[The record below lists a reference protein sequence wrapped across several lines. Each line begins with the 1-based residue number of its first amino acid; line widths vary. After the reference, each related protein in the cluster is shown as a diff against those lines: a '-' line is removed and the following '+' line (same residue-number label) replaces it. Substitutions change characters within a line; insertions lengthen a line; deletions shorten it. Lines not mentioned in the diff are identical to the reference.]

1 MFVLNNAWKTVI
13 RNKGRNILIVLI
25 VAIIAAAATIG
36 LAIRNAAD
44 NARETGLANTSVTA
58 TISVDRSKLM
68 KQARESQSSDSS
80 GSSSDSSDL
89 SSDSGNSG
97 NVPDFDAMRGALD
110 SSNLT
115 LADYQKYAKAS
126 SVPVSSYYSESTG
139 VSGTDSF
146 QPVETSTAN
155 AANSSDS
162 SDSSNSDSSNQQ
174 GGGPDGQGGG
184 QRGGMGGGPGNM
196 MTSGD
201 FTLTGFSS
209 DTAIDNASNG
219 TFTMSSGEVF
229 GYDSADDGKV
239 IISKTLAD
247 FNDLAVGDTITVTNP
262 SDTTLTY
269 ELTICGIYENTTSS
283 NTNAMGPM
291 GGTSQDADNAIYTS
305 VSTLKSL
312 GLDSDTTANDDD
324 DNTTTQLNYTYVLS
338 DAADYETF
346 AADVKAAGLD
356 DTYTV
361 QSADVEQY
369 ESSLVPLDNLAKFA
383 LTLLIVVLA
392 VGAVVLI
399 VLNLFNIR
407 ERKYEVGVLTAIGV
421 KKVKVAAQFV
431 IELLIVTMCGIALG
445 VAGGAVAS
453 VPVSNQLL
461 ASQVSAQESEASSQ
475 RQQFGRAA
483 DMGGGPG
490 GEQGGASGS
499 SDSGNSSGSAG
510 SSSGDSSGN
519 SSSNSSGSG
528 PSGNSSSG
536 NEANGNN
543 AQGGQPSGMPG
554 GMSRAVDYVSEINA
568 TVNLSVVGQLVLIG
582 LGLTLISALV
592 GIVFV
597 MRYEPLQ
604 ILADRS

>member
-1 MFVLNNAWKTVI
+1 MFVLKNAWKTVM
-13 RNKGRNILIVLI
+13 RNKGRNILIIII

-36 LAIRNAAD
+36 LSIRNAAQD
-44 NARETGLANTSVTA
+44 ARETGLASTTVTA
-58 TISVDRSKLM
+58 TISADRSKLM
-68 KQARESQSSDSS
+68 EQAMQNADSSDSTSDSDSSSDAS
-80 GSSSDSSDL
+80 GSSQA
-89 SSDSGNSG
+89 
-97 NVPDFDAMRGALD
+97 PDFDAMRATLE
-110 SSNLT
+110 SASLT
-115 LADYQKYAKAS
+115 LADYQKYEKAS

-146 QPVETSTAN
+146 QPVESTSSN
-155 AANSSDS
+155 SANSSS
-162 SDSSNSDSSNQQ
+162 SSASDSSSDATNSSDNANASQGDSQ
-174 GGGPDGQGGG
+174 GGQNGQPGGQPGGGQGG
-184 QRGGMGGGPGNM
+184 MM

-209 DTAIDNASNG
+209 DTAVANASNG
-219 TFTMSSGEVF
+219 TFTMVDGEVF
-229 GYDSADDGKV
+229 SYGESDNGKV
-239 IISKTLAD
+239 IISKALAD
-247 FNDLAVGDTITVTNP
+247 FNDLEVGDTITVADPN
-262 SDTTLTY
+262 DTTKTY
-269 ELTICGIYENTTSS
+269 TLTISGIYKNATSS
-283 NTNAMGPM
+283 NTDAMGPM

-305 VSTLKSL
+305 ISTLKSL
-312 GLDSDTTANDDD
+312 GLDADTTANDDD
-324 DNTTTQLNYTYVLS
+324 DTTSTQLNYTYVLDS
-338 DAADYETF
+338 ADDYETF
-346 AADVKAAGLD
+346 ASDVKAAGLD

-361 QSADVEQY
+361 QSADVENY

-421 KKVKVAAQFV
+421 KKVKVAAQFA

-461 ASQVSAQESEASSQ
+461 AAQVSSQETQAASQ
-475 RQQFGRAA
+475 QEQFGRGA

-490 GEQGGASGS
+490 IPNDLGASDNATSNDSDTSSSSGS
-499 SDSGNSSGSAG
+499 S
-510 SSSGDSSGN
+510 
-519 SSSNSSGSG
+519 SSSNSDATSNSTGNGS
-528 PSGNSSSG
+528 
-536 NEANGNN
+536 N
-543 AQGGQPSGMPG
+543 AGAQAPG
-554 GMSRAVDYVSEINA
+554 GMRGGLNRAVDYVNTIDA
-568 TVNLSVVGQLVLIG
+568 VVNLKVVGQLILIG

-592 GIVFV
+592 GIIFV

>member
-36 LAIRNAAD
+36 LAIRNAAST
-44 NARETGLANTSVTA
+44 ARETGLANTSVTA

-68 KQARESQSSDSS
+68 EQARESQSS
-80 GSSSDSSDL
+80 SSSDSSD
-89 SSDSGNSG
+89 SSSSGDST
-97 NVPDFDAMRGALD
+97 PDFDSMRSALEG
-110 SSNLT
+110 SSLT
-115 LADYQKYAKAS
+115 LADYQKYEKAS
-126 SVPVSSYYSESTG
+126 SVSVSSYYSESTG

-155 AANSSDS
+155 AANSSSSDSS
-162 SDSSNSDSSNQQ
+162 SDSSNSGDGQQ
-174 GGGPDGQGGG
+174 GPGGDGKG
-184 QRGGMGGGPGNM
+184 QGGGPGNM

-209 DTAIDNASNG
+209 DTAIANASNG
-219 TFTMSSGEVF
+219 SFTMSSGEVF
-229 GYDSADDGKV
+229 GYDESDNGKV

-247 FNDLAVGDTITVTNP
+247 FNNLSVGDTITVTNP
-262 SDTTLTY
+262 SDTSLTY
-269 ELTICGIYENTTSS
+269 TLTICGIYENSTSS

-312 GLDSDTTANDDD
+312 GLDSDTTANDDND
-324 DNTTTQLNYTYVLS
+324 DTTTQLNYTYVLANA
-338 DAADYETF
+338 DDYETF

-383 LTLLIVVLA
+383 LTLLIVVLV
-392 VGAVVLI
+392 VGAVVLV

-421 KKVKVAAQFV
+421 KKAKVAAQFV

-475 RQQFGRAA
+475 QQQFGRAA

-490 GEQGGASGS
+490 GEQQSSSSS
-499 SDSGNSSGSAG
+499 SDSSSSSSSSDSSSANSSSDSAG
-510 SSSGDSSGN
+510 STK
-519 SSSNSSGSG
+519 SN
-528 PSGNSSSG
+528 NTQ
-536 NEANGNN
+536 
-543 AQGGQPSGMPG
+543 QGGPG
-554 GMSRAVDYVSEINA
+554 GMRQAVNYVSEINA
-568 TVNLSVVGQLVLIG
+568 TVNLAVVGQLILIG

>member
-36 LAIRNAAD
+36 LAIRSAAD

-68 KQARESQSSDSS
+68 EQARAASSSDSS
-80 GSSSDSSDL
+80 GDSSSDTAA
-89 SSDSGNSG
+89 
-97 NVPDFDAMRGALD
+97 PDFDSMRSALEG
-110 SSNLT
+110 SSLT
-115 LADYQKYAKAS
+115 LADYQKYEKAS

-146 QPVETSTAN
+146 QPVESSSAN

-162 SDSSNSDSSNQQ
+162 SSSSDSTGSSDADAGNGQ
-174 GGGPDGQGGG
+174 GMQAPDGG
-184 QRGGMGGGPGNM
+184 QNMGGRGDGPGNM

-209 DTAIDNASNG
+209 DTAIANAANG
-219 TFTMSSGEVF
+219 SFTMSSGSVF
-229 GYDSADDGKV
+229 GYDKSDNGKV

-247 FNDLAVGDTITVTNP
+247 FNGLSVGDTITVTNP
-262 SDTTLTY
+262 SDTSLTY
-269 ELTICGIYENTTSS
+269 TLTICGIYENSTSS

-312 GLDSDTTANDDD
+312 GLDADTTANDDN

-338 DAADYETF
+338 SADDYETF
-346 AADVKAAGLD
+346 ASDVATAGLD

-392 VGAVVLI
+392 VGAVVLV

-421 KKVKVAAQFV
+421 KKAKVAAQFV

-475 RQQFGRAA
+475 QQQFGRAA

-490 GEQGGASGS
+490 GDAGASPSVG
-499 SDSGNSSGSAG
+499 SGNGS
-510 SSSGDSSGN
+510 D
-519 SSSNSSGSG
+519 SSNSSNSD
-528 PSGNSSSG
+528 STSDNGNSSSG
-536 NEANGNN
+536 STANSRD
-543 AQGGQPSGMPG
+543 ARSGGPFGMN
-554 GMSRAVDYVSEINA
+554 RAVDYVSEINA
-568 TVNLSVVGQLVLIG
+568 TVNLAVVGQLILIG

>member
-1 MFVLNNAWKTVI
+1 
-13 RNKGRNILIVLI
+13 
-25 VAIIAAAATIG
+25 
-36 LAIRNAAD
+36 
-44 NARETGLANTSVTA
+44 
-58 TISVDRSKLM
+58 
-68 KQARESQSSDSS
+68 
-80 GSSSDSSDL
+80 
-89 SSDSGNSG
+89 
-97 NVPDFDAMRGALD
+97 
-110 SSNLT
+110 
-115 LADYQKYAKAS
+115 
-126 SVPVSSYYSESTG
+126 
-139 VSGTDSF
+139 
-146 QPVETSTAN
+146 
-155 AANSSDS
+155 
-162 SDSSNSDSSNQQ
+162 
-174 GGGPDGQGGG
+174 
-184 QRGGMGGGPGNM
+184 MGGGPGNM

-209 DTAIDNASNG
+209 DTAIANASNG
-219 TFTMSSGEVF
+219 SFTMSSGEVF
-229 GYDSADDGKV
+229 GYGESDNGKV

-247 FNDLAVGDTITVTNP
+247 FNNLSVGDTITVTNP
-262 SDTTLTY
+262 SDTSLTY
-269 ELTICGIYENTTSS
+269 TLTICGIYENSTSS

-312 GLDSDTTANDDD
+312 GLDSDTTANDDN
-324 DNTTTQLNYTYVLS
+324 DNTATQLNYTYVLANA
-338 DAADYETF
+338 DDYETF
-346 AADVKAAGLD
+346 ASDVKAAGLD

-383 LTLLIVVLA
+383 LTLLIVVLV
-392 VGAVVLI
+392 VGAVVLV

-421 KKVKVAAQFV
+421 KKAKVAAQFV

-475 RQQFGRAA
+475 QQQFGRAA
-483 DMGGGPG
+483 DMGGGPS
-490 GEQGGASGS
+490 GEQSDSSS
-499 SDSGNSSGSAG
+499 SDS
-510 SSSGDSSGN
+510 N
-519 SSSNSSGSG
+519 SSSSSDSNSTDATKSNNTQ
-528 PSGNSSSG
+528 PSQ
-536 NEANGNN
+536 
-543 AQGGQPSGMPG
+543 QGGPG
-554 GMSRAVDYVSEINA
+554 GMRQAVDYVSEINA
-568 TVNLSVVGQLVLIG
+568 TVNLAVVGQLILIG

>member
-1 MFVLNNAWKTVI
+1 M
-13 RNKGRNILIVLI
+13 
-25 VAIIAAAATIG
+25 
-36 LAIRNAAD
+36 
-44 NARETGLANTSVTA
+44 S
-58 TISVDRSKLM
+58 
-68 KQARESQSSDSS
+68 
-80 GSSSDSSDL
+80 
-89 SSDSGNSG
+89 
-97 NVPDFDAMRGALD
+97 
-110 SSNLT
+110 
-115 LADYQKYAKAS
+115 
-126 SVPVSSYYSESTG
+126 
-139 VSGTDSF
+139 
-146 QPVETSTAN
+146 
-155 AANSSDS
+155 
-162 SDSSNSDSSNQQ
+162 
-174 GGGPDGQGGG
+174 GG
-184 QRGGMGGGPGNM
+184 QGGGPGNM

-209 DTAIDNASNG
+209 DTAIANASNG

-229 GYDSADDGKV
+229 GYDSSDDGKV

-247 FNDLAVGDTITVTNP
+247 FNDLSVGDTITVTNP
-262 SDTTLTY
+262 SDTSLTY
-269 ELTICGIYENTTSS
+269 ELTICGIYENSTSS

-324 DNTTTQLNYTYVLS
+324 DNTTTQLNYTYVL
-338 DAADYETF
+338 DNADDYETF

-383 LTLLIVVLA
+383 LTLLIVVLV

-445 VAGGAVAS
+445 VAGGAAAS

-461 ASQVSAQESEASSQ
+461 ASQVSAQESEATSQ
-475 RQQFGRAA
+475 QEQFGREAN
-483 DMGGGPG
+483 MGGQPG
-490 GEQGGASGS
+490 SSGAS
-499 SDSGNSSGSAG
+499 DGNAPT
-510 SSSGDSSGN
+510 GN
-519 SSSNSSGSG
+519 SSSNSSGDSG
-528 PSGNSSSG
+528 SSSANGSSNAESGSSG
-536 NEANGNN
+536 NGNS
-543 AQGGQPSGMPG
+543 QGGQPGGMRG
-554 GMSRAVDYVSEINA
+554 GMSQAVDYVSEINA
-568 TVNLSVVGQLVLIG
+568 TVNLAVVGQLILIG

>member
-36 LAIRNAAD
+36 LAIRSAAD

-68 KQARESQSSDSS
+68 EQARAA
-80 GSSSDSSDL
+80 SSSDSSDSSGDS
-89 SSDSGNSG
+89 SSDTAA
-97 NVPDFDAMRGALD
+97 PDFDSMRSALEG
-110 SSNLT
+110 SSLT
-115 LADYQKYAKAS
+115 LADYQKYEKAS

-146 QPVETSTAN
+146 QPVESSSAN

-162 SDSSNSDSSNQQ
+162 SDSSDADAGNGQ
-174 GGGPDGQGGG
+174 GMQAPDGGQNMGG
-184 QRGGMGGGPGNM
+184 RDGGPGNM

-209 DTAIDNASNG
+209 DTAIANAANG
-219 TFTMSSGEVF
+219 SFTMSSGSVF
-229 GYDSADDGKV
+229 GYDESGNGKV

-247 FNDLAVGDTITVTNP
+247 FNNLSVGDTITVTNP
-262 SDTTLTY
+262 SDTSLTY
-269 ELTICGIYENTTSS
+269 TLTICGIYENSTSS

-305 VSTLKSL
+305 VSTLQSL
-312 GLDSDTTANDDD
+312 GLDADTTANDDN
-324 DNTTTQLNYTYVLS
+324 DNTITQLNYTYVLS
-338 DAADYETF
+338 SADDYETF
-346 AADVKAAGLD
+346 ASDVAAAGLD

-392 VGAVVLI
+392 VGAVVLV

-421 KKVKVAAQFV
+421 KKAKVAAQFV

-475 RQQFGRAA
+475 QQQFGRAA

-490 GEQGGASGS
+490 GDAGASQSTGS
-499 SDSGNSSGSAG
+499 GTESNSGSDS
-510 SSSGDSSGN
+510 DSTSDN
-519 SSSNSSGSG
+519 
-528 PSGNSSSG
+528 GNSSSG
-536 NEANGNN
+536 STANSRD
-543 AQGGQPSGMPG
+543 ARSGGPFGMN
-554 GMSRAVDYVSEINA
+554 RAVDYVSEINA
-568 TVNLSVVGQLVLIG
+568 TVNLAVVGQLILIG

>member
-36 LAIRNAAD
+36 LAIRNAAGT
-44 NARETGLANTSVTA
+44 ARETGLANTSVTA

-68 KQARESQSSDSS
+68 EQAREASSSS
-80 GSSSDSSDL
+80 SSSDSS
-89 SSDSGNSG
+89 SSSTDAA
-97 NVPDFDAMRGALD
+97 PDFDSMRSALD
-110 SSNLT
+110 DSNLT
-115 LADYQKYAKAS
+115 LADYQKYEKAS

-162 SDSSNSDSSNQQ
+162 SSSSSDSSSESSGSGSGSGQQ
-174 GGGPDGQGGG
+174 GPGDGQGQGG
-184 QRGGMGGGPGNM
+184 QGGGPGNM

-209 DTAIDNASNG
+209 DTAIANASNG

-229 GYDSADDGKV
+229 GYGEDDNGKV

-247 FNDLAVGDTITVTNP
+247 FNNLSVGDTITVTNP
-262 SDTTLTY
+262 SDTSLTY
-269 ELTICGIYENTTSS
+269 TLTICGIYENTTSS

-312 GLDSDTTANDDD
+312 GLDSDTTANDDND
-324 DNTTTQLNYTYVLS
+324 DTTTQLNYTYVLS
-338 DAADYETF
+338 SADDYETF
-346 AADVKAAGLD
+346 ASDVKAAGLD

-383 LTLLIVVLA
+383 LTLLIVVLV
-392 VGAVVLI
+392 VGAVVLV

-421 KKVKVAAQFV
+421 KKTKVAAQFV

-475 RQQFGRAA
+475 QQQFGRAA

-490 GEQGGASGS
+490 SEQQSDSSS
-499 SDSGNSSGSAG
+499 SDS
-510 SSSGDSSGN
+510 SSSSSSDSS
-519 SSSNSSGSG
+519 STDSNSDSDSNAGNAAQ
-528 PSGNSSSG
+528 PSQ
-536 NEANGNN
+536 
-543 AQGGQPSGMPG
+543 QGGPG
-554 GMSRAVDYVSEINA
+554 GMRQAVDYVSEINA
-568 TVNLSVVGQLVLIG
+568 TVNLAVVGQLILIG